1 MTTANSE
8 TPAGNPKRKRWLLI
22 LLAVIVLATL
32 ASVAWEFFYGRW
44 HEDTDDAY
52 INGNVVQITP
62 QIVGTVV
69 SIGADDGDLV
79 RKGQELVQCHQLW
92 KLSINII

>member
-52 INGNVVQITP
+52 I
-62 QIVGTVV
+62 
-69 SIGADDGDLV
+69 
-79 RKGQELVQCHQLW
+79 
-92 KLSINII
+92 

>member
-44 HEDTDDAY
+44 HE
-52 INGNVVQITP
+52 
-62 QIVGTVV
+62 
-69 SIGADDGDLV
+69 
-79 RKGQELVQCHQLW
+79 
-92 KLSINII
+92 

>member
-44 HEDTDDAY
+44 HEDNRWHGNARW
-52 INGNVVQITP
+52 NGYTYRAPPVVYGTPDNYGYYSAPLVYDNAAGFSITIRP
-62 QIVGTVV
+62 
-69 SIGADDGDLV
+69 
-79 RKGQELVQCHQLW
+79 
-92 KLSINII
+92 

>member
-44 HEDTDDAY
+44 PSSHRAKRCSPPMSTSS
-52 INGNVVQITP
+52 NWPRPT
-62 QIVGTVV
+62 
-69 SIGADDGDLV
+69 S
-79 RKGQELVQCHQLW
+79 
-92 KLSINII
+92 